1 MSVLL
6 FVMQSACYYKEEI
19 ESMISVDGG
28 VVCQLRFEAPSLRSE
43 VDQNL
48 AGCGRPYYSQVL
60 VLR

>member
-1 MSVLL
+1 MSVLV
-6 FVMQSACYYKEEI
+6 FVMLSACYYKEET

-28 VVCQLRFEAPSLRSE
+28 VVYQLRFEAPSLRSV

-48 AGCGRPYYSQVL
+48 AGFGRPYYSQVL